1 VNNNAPPYQVK
12 NAQLLTKWSAVEE
25 VEEDLQAALDHLV
38 GADLVL
44 DHLGVEVDLD
54 HLGVEVDLDLQVV
67 MVDQVDIQEKVQ
79 DLDMGQ
85 ENGKD
90 GLQTHQEE
98 ARVDI
103 QEVLE
108 EEAVMVEV
116 ALDSAD
122 QGLDMA
128 VEVLALVAAV
138 EEDLED
144 QVVALV
150 EVVLAKVPRLEE
162 VEGAELF
169 LANNVEQCRNS
180 NVNLCQGSS
189 VDLSANS
196 NALQCQDNNVAVCQ
210 DNNVEMCPGSS
221 VDLFQDNNVGSNV
234 NLLLGVKFVARP

>member
-38 GADLVL
+38 RADLVL
-44 DHLGVEVDLD
+44 DHLWVEVDLD

-122 QGLDMA
+122 QGLDME

-138 EEDLED
+138 EED

-180 NVNLCQGSS
+180 NANLCQGSS
-189 VDLSANS
+189 VDRSANS
-196 NALQCQDNNVAVCQ
+196 NALRCQDNNVAVCQ

-234 NLLLGVKFVARP
+234 NLLLGVKFVARS

>member
-1 VNNNAPPYQVK
+1 VNNNAPLYQVK

-38 GADLVL
+38 GVDLVL
-44 DHLGVEVDLD
+44 DHLGP
-54 HLGVEVDLDLQVV
+54 EVDLDLQVV

-122 QGLDMA
+122 QGLDME

-138 EEDLED
+138 EED

-180 NVNLCQGSS
+180 NANLCQGSS
-189 VDLSANS
+189 VDRSANS
-196 NALQCQDNNVAVCQ
+196 NALRCQDNNVAVCQ

-234 NLLLGVKFVARP
+234 NLLLGVKFVARS